1 MKAAAFTLVLIAI
14 ALWGGVKVWD
24 FRAKETSKALSW
36 SRLLAPI
43 AVILLCAVA
52 AYLMSQLKR

>member
-1 MKAAAFTLVLIAI
+1 MKAAAIALVLIAI
-14 ALWGGVKVWD
+14 ALWGGVKIWD
-24 FRAKETSKALSW
+24 FRAKETSKALFW

-52 AYLMSQLKR
+52 LYLMN